1 MGMYNFIYMFAFII
15 FDLIMRGLGIVTL
28 SVVSVITTIFMIFLQ
43 IKFELITSVAKQLN
57 LNVTNVTMLR
67 ELLC

>member
-1 MGMYNFIYMFAFII
+1 MFAFII

>member
-1 MGMYNFIYMFAFII
+1 MYNFIYMFAFII